1 MQDHLLVF
9 SSMALVKSQYH
20 LRENAPYEVF
30 SDEIR
35 FFRGLAALLN
45 EFAQIAA
52 LAVLHDQVYRCILF
66 VYELVK
72 APHNILVL
80 KFAQDIDLVDQL
92 LLFLFIHAPVVR
104 LLPNH
109 LSATR

>member
-52 LAVLHDQVYRCILF
+52 LAVLHDQVYRCIFF
-66 VYELVK
+66 VHELVK
-72 APHNILVL
+72 APHNIFVL
-80 KFAQDIDLVDQL
+80 KFAQDINLVDQL
-92 LLFLFIHAPVVR
+92 LLFLFVHTAVVR

-109 LSATR
+109 LSATG